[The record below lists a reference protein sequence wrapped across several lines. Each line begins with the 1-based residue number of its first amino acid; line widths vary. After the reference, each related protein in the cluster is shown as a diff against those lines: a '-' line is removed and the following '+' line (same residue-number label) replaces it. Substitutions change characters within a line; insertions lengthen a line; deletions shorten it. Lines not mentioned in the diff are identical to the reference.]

1 MLAAMEDLLYP
12 FLMAGPRSA
21 AEIAERL
28 AVSQPTVSRLLARHT
43 PPVLALGRGR
53 AARYGLRRAIRALEG
68 DLPVYRI
75 DAEGR
80 ASEIGLLAVLHG
92 GVWYQSL
99 EGGTSM
105 IYDDL
110 PWFLDDMRPQGFI
123 GRVLAGGAQDLGLP
137 ARLSDWSTD
146 QSLYWMAQRGE
157 DAVGNLIVGAE
168 SLHRFLAMPA
178 ALPVART
185 DYPALAARALAG
197 DVGGSSPGG
206 EQPKFTALV
215 ADDDGLAHPV
225 LVKFSEPLDTPSGR
239 RWADLLIAESL
250 AAEMI
255 TEADIAA
262 ARSQAFE
269 LDGRM
274 FLEVERFDRV
284 GVHGRRGLIS
294 LAAVDDQFVGGRQ
307 GWHAS
312 ALALVGQRLLS
323 AEDAERIAWL
333 SAFGAFIANSDM
345 HFGNLSLLFDGRWP
359 LRLAPSYDMLPMLY
373 APQRGEVRD
382 PPFEP
387 RLPLSRALAQGRAAQ
402 PLAIRYWQRLAT
414 DTRVTPAF
422 RTIAS
427 ANAASVAALRI

>member
-1 MLAAMEDLLYP
+1 MEDRLFP

-43 PPVLALGRGR
+43 PPVIALGRGR

-75 DAEGR
+75 DIDGR

-99 EGGTSM
+99 DGGTSAV
-105 IYDDL
+105 YDDL

-123 GRVLAGGAQDLGLP
+123 GRALATGAEDLGLP

-168 SLHRFLAMPA
+168 SLQRFLARPS
-178 ALPVART
+178 PQTVRRT
-185 DYPALAARALAG
+185 DYPALAAAALAG
-197 DVGGSSPGG
+197 EVGGSSPGG
-206 EQPKFTALV
+206 EQPKFTAWT
-215 ADDDGLAHPV
+215 ADADGDPRPV

-239 RWADLLIAESL
+239 RWGDLLIAESL
-250 AAEMI
+250 AADCI
-255 TEADIAA
+255 GAAGIAA
-262 ARSQAFE
+262 ACSQAFE
-269 LDGRM
+269 AGGRM
-274 FLEVERFDRV
+274 FIEVERFDRI
-284 GVHGRRGLIS
+284 GLHGRQGLIS
-294 LAAVDDQFVGGRQ
+294 LAAVDDQFVGGRA
-307 GWHAS
+307 GWHPS

-323 AEDAERIAWL
+323 AEDADRIAWL
-333 SAFGAFIANSDM
+333 SAFGALIANSDM

-373 APQRGEVRD
+373 APLRGEVRD
-382 PPFEP
+382 PLFQP

-402 PLAIRYWQRLAT
+402 IVAVQFWQRVAEDARVSPGFRALAAT
-414 DTRVTPAF
+414 
-422 RTIAS
+422 
-427 ANAASVAALRI
+427 NAGQVEALRL

>member
-1 MLAAMEDLLYP
+1 MEDRLFP
-12 FLMAGPRSA
+12 FLMAGPRTA

-43 PPVLALGRGR
+43 PPVIVLGRGR
-53 AARYGLRRAIRALEG
+53 AVRYGLRRAIRALQG

-75 DAEGR
+75 DTDGR

-99 EGGTSM
+99 DGGTSAV
-105 IYDDL
+105 YDDL

-123 GRVLAGGAQDLGLP
+123 GRALATGAEDLGLP

-168 SLHRFLAMPA
+168 SLRRLQAQAAPA
-178 ALPVART
+178 QVSRV
-185 DYPALAARALAG
+185 DYPALAAAALAG
-197 DVGGSSPGG
+197 EVGGSSPGG

-215 ADDDGLAHPV
+215 ADADGDPRPV

-250 AAEMI
+250 AADCI
-255 TEADIAA
+255 GAAGIAA

-269 LDGRM
+269 AGGRM
-274 FLEVERFDRV
+274 FLEVERFDRI
-284 GVHGRRGLIS
+284 GLHGRQGLIS
-294 LAAVDDQFVGGRQ
+294 LAAVDDQFVGGRA
-307 GWHAS
+307 GWHPS

-323 AEDAERIAWL
+323 AEDADRIAWL
-333 SAFGAFIANSDM
+333 SAFGALIANSDM

-373 APQRGEVRD
+373 APLRGEVRE

-387 RLPLSRALAQGRAAQ
+387 RSPLTRALDQGRAAQ
-402 PLAIRYWQRLAT
+402 IVAVQFWQRVAEDARVSTGFRALA
-414 DTRVTPAF
+414 A
-422 RTIAS
+422 
-427 ANAASVAALRI
+427 ANAGQVEALRL

>member
-1 MLAAMEDLLYP
+1 MEDRLFP
-12 FLMAGPRSA
+12 FLMAGPRTA

-28 AVSQPTVSRLLARHT
+28 GISQPTVSRLLARHT
-43 PPVLALGRGR
+43 PPVIALGRGR
-53 AARYGLRRAIRALEG
+53 AARYGLRRPIRALEG
-68 DLPVYRI
+68 DLPVYRV
-75 DAEGR
+75 DSDGR

-99 EGGTSM
+99 DGGTSTV
-105 IYDDL
+105 YDDL

-123 GRVLAGGAQDLGLP
+123 GRVLATGAQDLGLP

-168 SLHRFLAMPA
+168 SLRRHQARA
-178 ALPVART
+178 APQPVSRDA
-185 DYPALAARALAG
+185 YPALAAAALAG
-197 DVGGSSPGG
+197 EVGGSSPGG
-206 EQPKFTALV
+206 EQPKFTVLV
-215 ADDDGLAHPV
+215 ADSDGEPRPV

-250 AAEMI
+250 AADCI
-255 TEADIAA
+255 GEAGIAA

-269 LDGRM
+269 AGGRM
-274 FLEVERFDRV
+274 FLEVERFDRI
-284 GVHGRRGLIS
+284 GLHGRQGLIS
-294 LAAVDDQFVGGRQ
+294 LAAVDDQFVGGRA
-307 GWHAS
+307 GWHPS

-323 AEDAERIAWL
+323 TEDADRIAWL
-333 SAFGAFIANSDM
+333 SAFGALIANSDM
-345 HFGNLSLLFDGRWP
+345 HFGNLSLLFDGRRP

-387 RLPLSRALAQGRAAQ
+387 RSPLTRALEQARSAQ
-402 PLAIRYWQRLAT
+402 PVAVQVWQRLAA
-414 DTRVTPAF
+414 DPRVTQGFQA
-422 RTIAS
+422 IATR
-427 ANAASVAALRI
+427 NAERVAALRL

>member
-1 MLAAMEDLLYP
+1 MEDRLFP
-12 FLMAGPRSA
+12 FLMAGPRTA

-43 PPVLALGRGR
+43 PPVIALGRGR
-53 AARYGLRRAIRALEG
+53 AVRYGLRRAIRALQG

-75 DAEGR
+75 DTDGR

-99 EGGTSM
+99 DGGTSAVH
-105 IYDDL
+105 DDL

-123 GRVLAGGAQDLGLP
+123 GRALATGAEDLGLP

-168 SLHRFLAMPA
+168 SLRRLQAQAAPA
-178 ALPVART
+178 QVSRA
-185 DYPALAARALAG
+185 DYPALAAAALAG
-197 DVGGSSPGG
+197 EVGGSSPGG

-215 ADDDGLAHPV
+215 ADADSNPRPV

-250 AAEMI
+250 AADCI
-255 TEADIAA
+255 GAAGIAA
-262 ARSQAFE
+262 ARSRAFE
-269 LDGRM
+269 AGGRM
-274 FLEVERFDRV
+274 FLEVERFDRI
-284 GVHGRRGLIS
+284 GLHGRQGLIS
-294 LAAVDDQFVGGRQ
+294 LAAVDDQFVGGRA
-307 GWHAS
+307 GWHPS
-312 ALALVGQRLLS
+312 ALALVGQRRLS
-323 AEDAERIAWL
+323 AEDADRIAWL
-333 SAFGAFIANSDM
+333 SAFGALIANSDM
-345 HFGNLSLLFDGRWP
+345 HFGNLSLLFDGGWP

-387 RLPLSRALAQGRAAQ
+387 RSPLTRALDQGRAAQ
-402 PLAIRYWQRLAT
+402 PVAVQFWQRLAA
-414 DTRVTPAF
+414 DARVTPAF
-422 RTIAS
+422 RAIAA
-427 ANAASVAALRI
+427 ANAERVAALRL